1 MQSHKTDKIIF
12 IFIFTVCLLI
22 YPVISMASKII
33 KPDSVV
39 KGGVFKISVEAKS
52 NQISGLFMDKKIVF
66 YLDEKKPGYY
76 SAVAGI
82 DLNVKPG
89 SYPFQLIINKQ
100 KQDIFIT
107 VVDKDYG
114 EESFT
119 IPASMEPGQKKMK
132 RVRDE
137 QKIFRRLWQLP
148 PGPKAF
154 KGAFILPIKGDII
167 STFGKRRIINGQP
180 RNPHSGVDL
189 RAKEGTPVKA
199 SNCATTVLTGNF
211 YFGGKTVV
219 LDHGLGI
226 YSVYMHLSK
235 IIVKKGDM
243 VKKGDVVGLSG
254 ATGRATGP
262 HLHWGIRLTGARI
275 NPFDL
280 IGLYKN

>member
-1 MQSHKTDKIIF
+1 MQGYKAGRIIF
-12 IFIFTVCLLI
+12 ISIIATCLLI

-33 KPDSVV
+33 KPDSAV
-39 KGGVFKISVEAKS
+39 KGGVFKISVQTKS
-52 NQISGLFMDKKIVF
+52 SQISGFFMDKKIVF
-66 YLDEKKPGYY
+66 YPDEKKPGYY

-89 SYPFQLIINKQ
+89 SYPFQLIINRQ

-119 IPASMEPGQKKMK
+119 IPASMEPGPKMMK
-132 RVRDE
+132 RIRDE
-137 QKIFRRLWQLP
+137 QKLFKRLWQSP
-148 PGPKAF
+148 PGPKVF
-154 KGAFILPIKGDII
+154 KGGFISPIKGDII
-167 STFGKRRIINGQP
+167 STFGKRRVINGQP

-199 SNCATTVLTGNF
+199 SSRATTVLTGHF

-226 YSVYMHLSK
+226 YSVYMHLSR
-235 IIVKKGDM
+235 ITVKKGAM
-243 VKKGDVVGLSG
+243 VEKGDVIGLSG

-280 IGLYKN
+280 IELYKY